1 MNIKYF
7 LCICF
12 LDREA
17 VQELDAKLKE
27 ERKQSGEMVINK
39 IAYRNPDIYSLVQ
52 NRSNSMKN
60 VNDNLSKILE
70 LCMWCKL

>member
-1 MNIKYF
+1 MLLVIFLSFIEYF

-27 ERKQSGEMVINK
+27 ERKQSGEMVINE
-39 IAYRNPDIYSLVQ
+39 IAYRNPDI
-52 NRSNSMKN
+52 
-60 VNDNLSKILE
+60 
-70 LCMWCKL
+70 

>member
-1 MNIKYF
+1 MLLVIFLSFIEYF

-39 IAYRNPDIYSLVQ
+39 IAYRNPDI
-52 NRSNSMKN
+52 
-60 VNDNLSKILE
+60 
-70 LCMWCKL
+70 

>member
-1 MNIKYF
+1 M
-7 LCICF
+7 
-12 LDREA
+12 
-17 VQELDAKLKE
+17 QELDAKLKE

-39 IAYRNPDIYSLVQ
+39 IASTEIQIYSPVQ

-70 LCMWCKL
+70 LCM